1 MSNPFDAAP
10 DAAEQEAASSSLG
23 ADVIAD
29 VDALMQ
35 ASNLDDLMTPTD
47 VAVLRGLLAAVQAD
61 TSLHR
66 RLDAFVDAHCQ
77 SFALYSAD
85 CEHDLSWTAL
95 HEEYAA
101 IISEAVDKALSS
113 SGRPAWEFFGLLQS
127 ALGSDPRA
135 QSFVRIMLGWTEYA
149 AFCELMRRWLSEGA
163 WARAAVPLA
172 ACVRQPAAVCLSYR
186 AQAAARG
193 RNAAAERGG
202 AGRGRG
208 RGFGRRSRIVR
219 VRAVDRSC
227 SPAGATPPTPS
238 ARAATCTISPSS
250 RSASRR
256 T

>member
-1 MSNPFDAAP
+1 MSNPFDAEP

-135 QSFVRIMLGWTEYA
+135 QNFVRIMLGWTEYA
-149 AFCELMRRWLSEGA
+149 AFCELMRPAARVPP
-163 WARAAVPLA
+163 RAAG
-172 ACVRQPAAVCLSYR
+172 
-186 AQAAARG
+186 AR
-193 RNAAAERGG
+193 
-202 AGRGRG
+202 
-208 RGFGRRSRIVR
+208 
-219 VRAVDRSC
+219 
-227 SPAGATPPTPS
+227 T
-238 ARAATCTISPSS
+238 
-250 RSASRR
+250 
-256 T
+256 